1 MLKGLE
7 SHKNTLIDGMSKKG
21 KDYFIP
27 AAVCYFFAIFTQ
39 TNAVANSFQEKYQKR
54 KVLTGYLSVVISIS
68 LVLFFV
74 GILGLFLLN
83 AQNVAAN
90 FKEQIVM
97 TVYFKDSAKDIEIT
111 QLQKKIQLDPATKE
125 VHFISKDEAAAQYAR
140 DIGEDFLEFL
150 GYNPLQNAVD
160 VYFNA
165 AYVNT
170 VSLTQTQQELET
182 ADFVDEVVFDQP
194 LVSLLDKNILRIS
207 YVLLLTTLLF
217 IVIALLLINS
227 SIRLSIYSKR
237 FVIKTM
243 QLVGATKS
251 FIRRPF
257 IWTHMRLGIVS
268 SLIALSGLVLVFL
281 EINKRFPELKLWAQP
296 LELIIIFGGVLFLGI
311 GITAVSTFFAT
322 QRYLNLKSD
331 AIY

>member
-1 MLKGLE
+1 M
-7 SHKNTLIDGMSKKG
+7 KKG
-21 KDYFIP
+21 KEYFIS
-27 AAVCYFFAIFTQ
+27 VVGFQFFIIFTE
-39 TNAVANSFQEKYQKR
+39 TFIVSKTFQEKFQKR
-54 KVLTGYLSVVISIS
+54 RVLTGYLSVVISIS

-83 AQNVAAN
+83 TRNVASY

-97 TVYFKDSAKDIEIT
+97 TVYLKDSAKDIEIT
-111 QLQKKIQLDPATKE
+111 QLQKKIQLDPATKK
-125 VHFISKDEAAAQYAR
+125 VNFISKEEAAAQYAR

-150 GYNPLQNAVD
+150 GYNPLLNSVD

-170 VSLTQTQQELET
+170 VSLTQTQQELEV

-194 LVSLLDKNILRIS
+194 LVTLLDKNIVRIS
-207 YVLLLTTLLF
+207 YVLLLTTVLF
-217 IVIALLLINS
+217 ITIALLLINS

-237 FVIKTM
+237 FIIKTM

-257 IWTHMRLGIVS
+257 IWTHMQLGILS
-268 SLIALSGLVLVFL
+268 SFIALSGLVLVFV
-281 EINKRFPELKLWAQP
+281 EINKRFPELNMSENP
-296 LELIIIFGGVLFLGI
+296 VELALVFGGVFLLGV
-311 GITAVSTFFAT
+311 GITGLSTFFAT